1 MFRYSDLLPLRM
13 LRRRRSP
20 VLVFTHVS
28 SKEML
33 YAKIYEPDA
42 RTATYQAYTEAI
54 TIFEKILLLHAVVIE
69 EAAKKEQ
76 IVSVVKETL
85 IEQEPEVILHE
96 VPVKKI
102 RTQTETVKPVQQF
115 SDNIDPPKPQNQI
128 VFYNDSFADS
138 GVYDKQ
144 TDDGLRRNR

>member
-1 MFRYSDLLPLRM
+1 M
-13 LRRRRSP
+13 
-20 VLVFTHVS
+20 LVFTHVS

-54 TIFEKILLLHAVVIE
+54 TIFEKILLLHSVVIE

-85 IEQEPEVILHE
+85 IEQ
-96 VPVKKI
+96 
-102 RTQTETVKPVQQF
+102 
-115 SDNIDPPKPQNQI
+115 
-128 VFYNDSFADS
+128 
-138 GVYDKQ
+138 
-144 TDDGLRRNR
+144 